1 MKIGIFNLMPQRES
15 SKSQTAVFDEAVT
28 LVRLAEDLGF
38 DAAWFAEHHFS
49 NYCLCPSPLMMA
61 AYCAGKT
68 KRIRVGTGVIVV
80 PLYQPARLIE
90 EIALVDILSGGR
102 LIVGLGSGY
111 QKYEFDRFAASLSD
125 SKKYLME
132 FLDVLEMAY
141 EQGHYAYE
149 GAMIKMPPT
158 PLAIR
163 PLQKPLP
170 LYIAGL
176 YSDADVQ
183 RRVVE
188 KGYVPFATAGWRSAA
203 YLSQFKT
210 KYIETATAAG
220 LDASDMPF
228 AVQRYVFVTQSKD
241 EALRAAEHIRYTARI
256 AQSMRF
262 EYFQLE
268 GARLQEIPAKDE
280 PSLEQIVE
288 NAIIGD
294 VDACIEKA
302 IEEIEVL
309 NPSHLSC
316 FMQFGGLEIEKSIRS
331 MELFGE
337 RVVPAIAAH
346 FGGLDKIGVGQEGR
360 ALSRAA

>member
-1 MKIGIFNLMPQRES
+1 MKFGIFNLMPQRES
-15 SKSQTAVFDEAVT
+15 SKTAAVVFEDMLAM
-28 LVRLAEDLGF
+28 VRLAEQLGF

-49 NYCLCPSPLMMA
+49 NYCLCPSPLTMA
-61 AYCAGKT
+61 AHCAART
-68 KRIRVGTGVIVV
+68 TRIRLGTGVIVV

-102 LIVGLGSGY
+102 LIAGLGSGY
-111 QKYEFDRFAASLSD
+111 QQYEFDRFGATVAD
-125 SKKYLME
+125 SKRYFME
-132 FLDVLEMAY
+132 FLDVMEMAF
-141 EQGHYAYE
+141 EQGHYEYN
-149 GAMIKMPPT
+149 GSMIKLPPT

-170 LYIAGL
+170 VYVAGL
-176 YSDADVQ
+176 YSDQDVQ

-188 KGYVPFATAGWRSAA
+188 SGYVPFATAGWRAAA
-203 YLSQFKT
+203 YLAQFKT

-220 LDASDMPF
+220 LDPKEMPF
-228 AVQRYVFVTQSKD
+228 AVQRYVFVTPSKD
-241 EALRAAEHIRYTARI
+241 DALRAAEHIRYTARV

-262 EYFQLE
+262 NYFQLDGPILRE
-268 GARLQEIPAKDE
+268 LPAKDE
-280 PSLEQIVE
+280 PTLEQIVD

-302 IEEIEVL
+302 IGEIEVL
-309 NPSHLSC
+309 NPSHFSC

-337 RVVPAIAAH
+337 RVMPAIAKH
-346 FGGLDKIGVGQEGR
+346 FGGLDRIGVGREGR
-360 ALSRAA
+360 ALPRAA